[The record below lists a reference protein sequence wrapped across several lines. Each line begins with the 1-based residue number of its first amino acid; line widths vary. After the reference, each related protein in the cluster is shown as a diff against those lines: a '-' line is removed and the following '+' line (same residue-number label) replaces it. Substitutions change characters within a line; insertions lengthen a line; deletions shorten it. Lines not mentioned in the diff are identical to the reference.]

1 MQLCAVAAAGI
12 QLEHVALRAEE
23 ACCGRGPGGR
33 GVGAYC
39 GVCMVN
45 ANALT

>member
-23 ACCGRGPGGR
+23 ACCGRGR
-33 GVGAYC
+33 AAAAWVLIVAY
-39 GVCMVN
+39 
-45 ANALT
+45 AW